1 MLHSQS
7 LDADQSHQALKATP
21 RWGRAARS
29 VRHTAAT
36 AGSVA
41 ASSSGGVRLTR

>member
-1 MLHSQS
+1 MLRSQS
-7 LDADQSHQALKATP
+7 LDADKSHQALKAAP

-36 AGSVA
+36 AESVA
-41 ASSSGGVRLTR
+41 ASNSGDVRLTR